1 MKAFTISKK
10 VMDEHGRWD
19 VEYYAKLIEKGELTV
34 VNMEVVDLK
43 HLSLDEARAVFE
55 RIKPYPE
62 KPKRIWVSVLRG
74 KATKKGAQWIEDCQE
89 WNLRFLEWYTEKVV
103 EPKIKKAKEE
113 KGENVEANVE

>member
-1 MKAFTISKK
+1 MNAFTISSK
-10 VMDEHGRWD
+10 VMAEHGRMD
-19 VEYYAKLIEKGELTV
+19 VEYYANLIEEGELTV

-43 HLSLDEARAVFE
+43 HLKLDEERAVFE

-89 WNLRFLEWYTEKVV
+89 WNLRFLEWYMEKVV
-103 EPKIKKAKEE
+103 EPKIKKAKN
-113 KGENVEANVE
+113 ENVEANVE